1 MKFDVGNEWV
11 THSFQEKTTFNILT
25 GFQMNLTF
33 SFSYLGIIINYET
46 TSNRI
51 TIYARTETVL
61 TSNLQVLFALNLTSK
76 PTGLIGIVEASAKLK
91 IGSIE

>member
-1 MKFDVGNEWV
+1 MVNSFFSRKNYLQHLDRFSNEPN
-11 THSFQEKTTFNILT
+11 FLIF
-25 GFQMNLTF
+25 
-33 SFSYLGIIINYET
+33 YLGITINYGT

-61 TSNLQVLFALNLTSK
+61 TSNLRVLFALNLTSK